1 MKGRKAIFRATPGA
15 MFTDDQAQVVGEYLY
30 ELAGGKSDTLTPHEV
45 LEAARPK
52 GSPIH
57 GFFNW
62 DDTAAAES
70 WRLQQARQLTNHL
83 EVVVIGDE
91 GERSVRAF
99 MSVELS
105 EKVGAEDRRVYMTA
119 RAVAGSEYFRS
130 QAVAGALSEVRR
142 WQARYRDYK
151 ELALI
156 FGAIEATQKRLRFE
170 NHQQPE
176 VRA

>member
-1 MKGRKAIFRATPGA
+1 MKGRKAIFRALPGA
-15 MFTDDQAQVVGEYLY
+15 MFDDDEAQVIGEFLY
-30 ELAGGKSDTLTPHEV
+30 GLAGEKSDTLTPHEV

-99 MSVELS
+99 MSVSLPEDS
-105 EKVGAEDRRVYMTA
+105 DVGDRRVYMTA
-119 RAVAGSEYFRS
+119 KVVASSEYFRS
-130 QAVAGALSEVRR
+130 QAVASALSEVRR

-170 NHQQPE
+170 ERRQPE
-176 VRA
+176 ARA